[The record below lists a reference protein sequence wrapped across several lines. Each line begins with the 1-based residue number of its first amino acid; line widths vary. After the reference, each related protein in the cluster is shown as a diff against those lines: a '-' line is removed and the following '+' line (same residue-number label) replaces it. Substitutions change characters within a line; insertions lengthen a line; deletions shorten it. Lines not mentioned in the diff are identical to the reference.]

1 MLDTLDI
8 MTIGYQDM
16 PEILYS
22 LVRLDTLAT
31 HARDHGMNSLSFL
44 FICTAKTKINGTFG
58 ISWSKTAI
66 FREAWQNVNM
76 QPHP

>member
-16 PEILYS
+16 PDILYS
-22 LVRLDTLAT
+22 LVRLDKLDT

-44 FICTAKTKINGTFG
+44 LNIVLTKLCVVLMYFQCEHSLSSKSENVLSN
-58 ISWSKTAI
+58 ISK
-66 FREAWQNVNM
+66 R
-76 QPHP
+76 